1 MMQHKLTQKKFLP
14 AIVTCW
20 TNLVY
25 FLIQKTE
32 EQVSCVVLPIALYFV
47 NTHTLW
53 PYVTKQQNC
62 LEFKVKVVL
71 SACYITNVNQSIC
84 NL

>member
-47 NTHTLW
+47 NTHTL
-53 PYVTKQQNC
+53 
-62 LEFKVKVVL
+62 
-71 SACYITNVNQSIC
+71 
-84 NL
+84 